1 MTLSL
6 LNISTSTM
14 YAIESGRQ
22 ENVFSLPW
30 AAELVGQ
37 ILNVQTA
44 CVKGR
49 FGCLPCLSRSGQDLA
64 PKWRVPLMGRRILCN
79 QLQPRSHFLVRAYD
93 PRR

>member
-14 YAIESGRQ
+14 YAIESVRQ

-49 FGCLPCLSRSGQDLA
+49 FACMPYVISILTRFGTKSG
-64 PKWRVPLMGRRILCN
+64 G
-79 QLQPRSHFLVRAYD
+79 
-93 PRR
+93 